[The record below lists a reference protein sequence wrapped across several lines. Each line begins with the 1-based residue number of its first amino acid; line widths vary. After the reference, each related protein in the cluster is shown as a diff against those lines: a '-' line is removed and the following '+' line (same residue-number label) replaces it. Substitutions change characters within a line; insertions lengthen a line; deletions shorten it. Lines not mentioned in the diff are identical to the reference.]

1 MDIKRKGEINMKTKK
16 INTLEIGDF
25 IYRTPYR
32 GSSVFYILDIE
43 SKSTES
49 FLGGCSESG
58 LYITKKD
65 LVCVRIVG
73 KYLAD
78 ESTVCIDEVLKLNW
92 VI

>member
-1 MDIKRKGEINMKTKK
+1 MKTKK

-32 GSSVFYILDIE
+32 GGNVFYILDIE
-43 SKSTES
+43 SKSTED
-49 FLGGCSESG
+49 FLNGCSGAG
-58 LYITKKD
+58 LDITKKD
-65 LVCVRIVG
+65 LICVRIVE

-78 ESTVCIDEVLKLNW
+78 ESTVCIGEVSKLSW